1 MLVDDRTLDMNA
13 KSIDE
18 ESTTK
23 SDEDLRNDKDRVG
36 DVKYWRQWVN
46 LVDDVKYKD

>member
-1 MLVDDRTLDMNA
+1 MAVTAAIMLVDDRTLDMNA

-36 DVKYWRQWVN
+36 DVKY
-46 LVDDVKYKD
+46 